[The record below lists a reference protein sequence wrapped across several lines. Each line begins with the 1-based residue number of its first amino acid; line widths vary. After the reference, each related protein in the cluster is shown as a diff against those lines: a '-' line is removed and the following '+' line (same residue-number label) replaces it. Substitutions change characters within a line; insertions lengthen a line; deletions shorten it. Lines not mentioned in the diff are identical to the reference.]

1 MPPPITRRNSVE
13 GIADMNE
20 FARTVVITTLQSEGG
35 SCPLWKLAETA
46 DHFQC
51 DNLVQALRSMKNKKQ
66 VAYAPPMLMLEMHKM
81 EIVTLVSDGA
91 EEDEPEVQPVEPLAN
106 PVKRIARAPCPALLT
121 EWQLEQ
127 DDIMPRGPGYE
138 DKTIIQED

>member
-1 MPPPITRRNSVE
+1 MASAPRRCWPAAAMPPPITRRNSVE

-46 DHFQC
+46 DQFQC

-91 EEDEPEVQPVEPLAN
+91 EEDDDRNGTEQCVSNHFMQSTCQST
-106 PVKRIARAPCPALLT
+106 RRARPMAHNNMG
-121 EWQLEQ
+121 
-127 DDIMPRGPGYE
+127 I
-138 DKTIIQED
+138 